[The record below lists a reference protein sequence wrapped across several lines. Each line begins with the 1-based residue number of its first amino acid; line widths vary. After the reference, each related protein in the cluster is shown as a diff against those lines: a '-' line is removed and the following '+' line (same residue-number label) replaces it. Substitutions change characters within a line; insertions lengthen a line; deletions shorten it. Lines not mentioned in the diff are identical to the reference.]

1 MILLFAMLW
10 RFEADRHEAGAE
22 ASSTC
27 DRKASAGGV
36 SSFPQVFLELGRA
49 TPSPSRKAAWFSASQ
64 RRKLLT
70 TGQRTGGSRRA
81 GGTAAAHTLV
91 CRPGGFTAPSSHRGP
106 VLLGG
111 GQRLLLAVTAVLPV
125 LQAASAGLS
134 EAATASPCCCVCPR
148 LPWPFPGGRH
158 ERSPPCALHLQI
170 HSRPWPWTCLRAHQ
184 CFAPSP
190 AAASAVRSGPPP
202 PTAPS
207 RCSAGKGRELGASR
221 LTPITRT
228 FPPPRLPSRCPRCQC
243 PHGFNLP
250 PPACSVQREHS
261 LAAPP
266 SSALWP
272 SVLFR
277 LASSDMSSVATTFP
291 ASVNANPSGP
301 ALCSLPRC
309 QPAHVTV
316 KATLSPR
323 SSSSTPPHQYSP
335 TVGATAAHLGD
346 SHALALLLPV
356 GTPPFSGVPPHR
368 SRCCPRP
375 GCAH

>member
-1 MILLFAMLW
+1 MVLCLA
-10 RFEADRHEAGAE
+10 AE
-22 ASSTC
+22 
-27 DRKASAGGV
+27 
-36 SSFPQVFLELGRA
+36 
-49 TPSPSRKAAWFSASQ
+49 
-64 RRKLLT
+64 
-70 TGQRTGGSRRA
+70 
-81 GGTAAAHTLV
+81 
-91 CRPGGFTAPSSHRGP
+91 
-106 VLLGG
+106 
-111 GQRLLLAVTAVLPV
+111 
-125 LQAASAGLS
+125 
-134 EAATASPCCCVCPR
+134 EAADDWATDRWFP
-148 LPWPFPGGRH
+148 PGGRH
-158 ERSPPCALHLQI
+158 GG
-170 HSRPWPWTCLRAHQ
+170 RAH
-184 CFAPSP
+184 ARLPPGRLHGPVLSPGPSSARWRP
-190 AAASAVRSGPPP
+190 AAAPGRDSRASRSSGGFCRPFRGGHGLTVLLRLSPAPVAFSRRAPREVPSVRAPPADSFEALALDLLAGAPVLCTQPCRSLCSAERAPP

-207 RCSAGKGRELGASR
+207 RCSAGKGRELGASC

-316 KATLSPR
+316 KAILSPR

-356 GTPPFSGVPPHR
+356 GAPPFSRVPPHR